1 MVKKVGPFLNILINP
16 NPRLVTRRTTRS
28 SIISYAIESGVQ
40 LNERGHQGG
49 LNGAKKLRK
58 MGVLVELKK
67 YETFPFQT
75 HQWLVGMG
83 TRLVVIPR
91 KSKHAFDPI
100 ASPPEEQKPSQK
112 PHYTA
117 H

>member
-83 TRLVVIPR
+83 TRLEL
-91 KSKHAFDPI
+91 KNSNGSDPI
-100 ASPPEEQKPSQK
+100 NSNGSVPNSN
-112 PHYTA
+112 
-117 H
+117 